1 MSAGAEARPVR
12 IAKPALRDFGR
23 ALLEAA
29 GAPRDNAMVV
39 IDHLLEADAMGL
51 RSHGVMRIPQYLDD
65 IASGGIVPGA
75 SPAFT
80 RTAPGRALVDGGKGF
95 GQVVGVAMAREAVR
109 LARETGVAFLAG
121 RHMGHTGRI
130 GAYAEAIAARRMVG
144 LVVCSGPRSGHWVA
158 PFGGLAGRL
167 ATNPIAYA
175 FPRSGQ
181 SPVVADFSTSVA
193 PEGVIR
199 SLRNRGLPAPE
210 GSLRD
215 AAGRP
220 TSDPAALYQAP
231 PGALQP
237 LGGAVGYRGTALGL
251 FVDVLAALLADD
263 AAEDP
268 ARAGSN
274 LGMLAIDADEAF
286 AERAAAMGRYVK
298 SAPPIDP
305 AHPVLLP
312 GEREQRIAES
322 AGDGPVLVDAPT
334 WAAMTAKAGERIK
347 RPSPVAD

>member
-1 MSAGAEARPVR
+1 MTADPRPVR
-12 IAKPALRDFGR
+12 VARAELAAIGR

-29 GAPRDNAMVV
+29 GAPKDNAAVV

-65 IASGGIVPGA
+65 IAAGGIAPA
-75 SPAFT
+75 AAPAFT

-109 LARETGVAFLAG
+109 LARDNGVAFLAG

-130 GAYAEAIAARRMVG
+130 GAYAEAIAAKGLVG

-167 ATNPIAYA
+167 ATNPIAFAY
-175 FPRSGQ
+175 PRSGGP
-181 SPVVADFSTSVA
+181 PVVADFSTSVA

-199 SLRNRGLPAPE
+199 SLRNRGLPAPD
-210 GSLRD
+210 GALRD

-220 TSDPAALYQAP
+220 TSDPAVLYQSP

-237 LGGAVGYRGTALGL
+237 LGGAVGYRGTALGI
-251 FVDVLAALLADD
+251 FVDVLAALLAGD
-263 AAEDP
+263 AAED
-268 ARAGSN
+268 ATRAGSN
-274 LGMLAIDADEAF
+274 LAMLAIDADVEF
-286 AERAAAMGRYVK
+286 AERAEQMARYVK
-298 SAPPIDP
+298 SSPPVDP
-305 AHPVLLP
+305 ERPVLLP
-312 GEREQRIAES
+312 GERERQSALG
-322 AGDGPVLVDAPT
+322 AGDGPVTVDGPT
-334 WAAMTAKAGERIK
+334 WEALAAKAAGRI
-347 RPSPVAD
+347 RMPSPLPE